1 MSNSIKEKAAQIA
14 EPIITDM
21 DFELVDVEYKKEG
34 KSWFLRFFID
44 GPNGVDIE
52 DCGRVSEQL
61 SDKLDEEDP
70 IKGAYYLEVS
80 SPGAERPLKTEKDIQ
95 RSIGKFVYVTTYEP
109 IDGEK
114 AFEGKLVNFD
124 GATLTIEG
132 KVKQKAVTYQVPYE
146 KVAKARLAIQF

>member
-1 MSNSIKEKAAQIA
+1 MSKSVKETAAQIA
-14 EPIITDM
+14 EPIITNM

-52 DCGRVSEQL
+52 DCGKVSELL
-61 SDKLDEEDP
+61 SEKLDKEDP

-80 SPGAERPLKTEKDIQ
+80 SPGAERPLKTEKDLE
-95 RSIGKFVYVTTYEP
+95 RSVGKYIFVSTYEP

-114 AFEGKLVNFD
+114 AFEG
-124 GATLTIEG
+124 TLTDFTDGILTIDV
-132 KVKQKAVTYQVPYE
+132 KVKQRTVTYHVPYD